1 MVADE
6 TRLAEM
12 KRVRAVTEDIE
23 YVKNEKRDVRR
34 VRDIPRVTVRILDTC
49 WFSQVFLNSVSHTPP
64 YLWSENQRS
73 EAKWKMAR

>member
-12 KRVRAVTEDIE
+12 NRVRAVTEDIE

-34 VRDIPRVTVRILDTC
+34 VRDIPRVTVKRLDMC
-49 WFSQVFLNSVSHTPP
+49 RKCRL
-64 YLWSENQRS
+64 R
-73 EAKWKMAR
+73 WKQWVVGFHKAS

>member
-34 VRDIPRVTVRILDTC
+34 VRDIPRVTVRILDGSRKRR
-49 WFSQVFLNSVSHTPP
+49 W
-64 YLWSENQRS
+64 R
-73 EAKWKMAR
+73 